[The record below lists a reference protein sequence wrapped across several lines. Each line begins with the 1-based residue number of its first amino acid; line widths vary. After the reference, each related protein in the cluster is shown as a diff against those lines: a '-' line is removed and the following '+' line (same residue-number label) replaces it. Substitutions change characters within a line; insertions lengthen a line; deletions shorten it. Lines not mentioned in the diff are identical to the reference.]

1 MISKYKSEQLL
12 WAREQLQM
20 LRVGQNSCKCF
31 SYKSKI
37 GGRALHQGY
46 LHQATV
52 QQALR
57 VKWHVFGVFVCFGLY
72 FVNYRSWQAEILQE
86 RAEGCI
92 QVDLQKEIRQDKN
105 NAFLFCGFVGV
116 VFGHKFKVV

>member
-1 MISKYKSEQLL
+1 M
-12 WAREQLQM
+12 
-20 LRVGQNSCKCF
+20 VCKND
-31 SYKSKI
+31 
-37 GGRALHQGY
+37 
-46 LHQATV
+46 TV
-52 QQALR
+52 KQALR
-57 VKWHVFGVFVCFGLY
+57 VQWGVFGVFVCFDLY

-92 QVDLQKEIRQDKN
+92 QVDLQKKIRQDYN

>member
-1 MISKYKSEQLL
+1 M
-12 WAREQLQM
+12 
-20 LRVGQNSCKCF
+20 
-31 SYKSKI
+31 
-37 GGRALHQGY
+37 
-46 LHQATV
+46 

-57 VKWHVFGVFVCFGLY
+57 VKWRVFGVFVCFGLY
-72 FVNYRSWQAEILQE
+72 FVNYRSWQAEISQE

-92 QVDLQKEIRQDKN
+92 QVDLQKKIRQNKN

>member
-1 MISKYKSEQLL
+1 MRGEI
-12 WAREQLQM
+12 
-20 LRVGQNSCKCF
+20 
-31 SYKSKI
+31 I
-37 GGRALHQGY
+37 GGLGVDQNPAPYKIPPEIPL
-46 LHQATV
+46 LPTTV

-92 QVDLQKEIRQDKN
+92 QVDFQNKICQT
-105 NAFLFCGFVGV
+105 
-116 VFGHKFKVV
+116 